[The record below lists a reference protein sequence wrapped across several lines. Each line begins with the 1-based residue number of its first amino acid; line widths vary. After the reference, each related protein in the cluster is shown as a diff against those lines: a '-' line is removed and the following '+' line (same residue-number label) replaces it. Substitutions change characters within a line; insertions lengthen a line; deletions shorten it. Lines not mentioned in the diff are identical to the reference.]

1 MFIVRTML
9 RILNIDNDIDQTN
22 APFQASDVF
31 E

>member
-9 RILNIDNDIDQTN
+9 RILNIDNDIDQT
-22 APFQASDVF
+22 PFQASDVF